1 MDDKITQLRDR
12 LASVTVE
19 EQESN
24 ILRILKENES
34 YLLDL
39 NTGQLLKGVDSDA
52 LPLKPAYKSERYA
65 AFKLTL
71 NPEGVVDLRLT
82 GAFHHGFFIEADKFP
97 IMFDS
102 TDEKTDKL
110 RIWYGEKIFGLSQ
123 LSKEDLVSHVRP
135 QIQDYYK
142 SLLVI

>member
-52 LPLKPAYKSERYA
+52 LPLKPVYKSERYA

-82 GAFHHGFFIEADKFP
+82 GAFYHGFFIEADKFP
-97 IMFDS
+97 VIFDS
-102 TDEKTDKL
+102 TDEKTSELKS
-110 RIWYGEKIFGLSQ
+110 RYGDKIFGLDQ
-123 LSKEDLVSHVRP
+123 ISKEDLVGHLRT

-142 SLLVI
+142 NLLVV